1 MMNNRWAAALALLA
15 AGAASA
21 QTVEAPPAFDVA
33 SVRASQTTQTA
44 RDGGGRGGFGG
55 LGGRSGRGNIQFSPD
70 SLTMRNVTLK
80 NAIRWAYHVTEY
92 QVSGPDWL
100 DSARFNIVAK
110 SAGPAN
116 EEQLQL
122 MMRALLADRFKLVLR
137 HQTKEFQVYVLEPG
151 KNGPKLQESNSQG
164 EGSIQT
170 QQDQMSVVVQRTPI
184 SQMIDMLT
192 PLLGAPVLDMT
203 GLKGK
208 YDITVNI
215 ADYMAEM
222 QPGSGAPADP
232 LSIIKATLEGKLG
245 LKLDSRKMPLD
256 LLVVDHAEKLP
267 TEN

>member
-1 MMNNRWAAALALLA
+1 MTNKMWAAGLALIA
-15 AGAASA
+15 TVGSSA
-21 QTVEAPPAFDVA
+21 QTADTPPAFDVA
-33 SVRASQTTQTA
+33 SVRASQMTQTG
-44 RDGGGRGGFGG
+44 REGGGRGG
-55 LGGRSGRGNIQFSPD
+55 RGNIQTSPG

-80 NAIRWAYHVTEY
+80 NAVRWAYHVTDY

-110 SAGPAN
+110 APSQAG

-122 MMRALLADRFKLVLR
+122 MLRTLLADRFKLVLHR
-137 HQTKEFQVYVLEPG
+137 QPKEFQVYVLSPG
-151 KNGPKLQESNSQG
+151 KNGPKLQESSSQG

-170 QQDQMSVVVQRTPI
+170 QQDRMSVVVQRTPI

-192 PLLGAPVLDMT
+192 PILGAPVLDMT

-215 ADYMAEM
+215 ADYMADM
-222 QPGSGAPADP
+222 QTGAGGAPPDP
-232 LSIIKATLEGKLG
+232 LSIIRAALEAKLG
-245 LKLDSRKMPLD
+245 LKLESKKMPLD
-256 LLVVDHAEKLP
+256 VLVVDHAEKIP